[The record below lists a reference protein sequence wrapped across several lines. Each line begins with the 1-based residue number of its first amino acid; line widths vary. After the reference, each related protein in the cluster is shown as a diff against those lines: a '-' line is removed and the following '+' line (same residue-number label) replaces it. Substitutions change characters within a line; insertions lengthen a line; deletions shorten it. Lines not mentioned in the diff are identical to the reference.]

1 MVYKLPEYMRNNKR
15 NVVIAIMMVMFL
27 AAFEGTVV
35 STAMSTI
42 AKDLQG
48 YNLISWVFSVYLL
61 TSAVSTPIYGKL
73 SDLYG
78 RKKMLTLGT
87 IIFIIGSSFC
97 GISQSMTQ
105 LIMFRAIQGIG
116 AGSILTITYTIIG
129 DIFDISERAKIQG
142 WLSTVWG
149 IASLIGPFLGGFLID
164 YLSWHW
170 IFFINVPFGIASII
184 LLHRNFEE
192 KVVKTDAKI
201 DYIGIVFLTTSIIS
215 VLLGVFIGIIKFR
228 IVLFVIAIISLVL
241 FYFTEK
247 KSLEPI
253 VPFDIFTRN
262 TIIANLICFLA
273 SGALMAIEAYTPLY
287 TQNVLGYTPTIAGV
301 TMAPMSI
308 AWLLSSF
315 ILSKTLSK
323 YGEKIVVI
331 VAIMLLTIG
340 SVILKLVGV
349 STPIVLLIGAIV
361 IMGFGFGGVFTT
373 LTITVQ
379 SAVGY
384 EKRGAATSVNALIR
398 TLGQTIGVSIF
409 GGIINSSIAKYFGG
423 LGMNGINSENIY
435 NSEATND
442 QIRNAFYSGIHS
454 IYFMIIFIMIVC
466 LCVSVFIKNNS
477 VEKQ

>member
-48 YNLISWVFSVYLL
+48 YNLISWVFSAYLL

-262 TIIANLICFLA
+262 TIIANLICFLG

-409 GGIINSSIAKYFGG
+409 GGIINSSIAKYFAG

-466 LCVSVFIKNNS
+466 LCISVFIKNNS

>member
-1 MVYKLPEYMRNNKR
+1 MRNNKR

>member
-48 YNLISWVFSVYLL
+48 YNLISWVFSAYLL